1 MVINATQDE
10 SANVH
15 GGRSPHGRE
24 CAASHHFRASVSVNG
39 GSKYLHR
46 DENTEYSD
54 PEREPYKYVN
64 MLAYHRANAVAQSSP
79 QKAHCELD
87 SSVRNVEDVGM
98 QHHASNTRRSAFKG
112 LTFTSSAK
120 RSP

>member
-1 MVINATQDE
+1 MVINARQDE
-10 SANVH
+10 SVNAH
-15 GGRSPHGRE
+15 DGRSPHERE
-24 CAASHHFRASVSVNG
+24 CASSHHFRASASVNG

-46 DENTEYSD
+46 DENAEYSD
-54 PEREPYKYVN
+54 PEREPDKN
-64 MLAYHRANAVAQSSP
+64 LKMLAYHRASAVAQSSP
-79 QKAHCELD
+79 QKAHYELD

-112 LTFTSSAK
+112 LTFTSSAN